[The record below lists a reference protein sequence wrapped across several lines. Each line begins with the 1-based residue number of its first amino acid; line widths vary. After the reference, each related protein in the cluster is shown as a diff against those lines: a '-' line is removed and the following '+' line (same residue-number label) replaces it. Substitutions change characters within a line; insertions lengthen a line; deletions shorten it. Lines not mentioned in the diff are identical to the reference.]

1 MATQLVQLPEV
12 ERLSASVVRILG
24 GNPGKFTLQGTN
36 TYLIGRGHKRILID
50 TGEGKPTWA
59 ANLQSVLSEENA
71 IVHQALL
78 THWHGDHV
86 SGLPDLLRICPQAQI
101 FKNQPDST
109 QTDIQEGQVFSV
121 EGATL
126 TAFHTPGHTVDHMVF
141 MLEEENAMITGD
153 NVLGHGTSVFED
165 LKTYLS
171 SLHRMRDRVAS
182 GRGYPGHGAVI
193 ENAGARI
200 TEYIKHRQQREDEV
214 LRVLRFGKLD
224 VADGESA
231 PEHKQAWTPIE
242 LVKRI
247 YRDVPEN
254 LHLPASHGVSQVLLK
269 LEDEGR
275 TVHDSDSGKWSLH
288 DIPFPLYISLQSI
301 LVLIRSQ
308 YPLVP
313 KGPLC
318 FDYNLQPLF

>member
-24 GNPGKFTLQGTN
+24 GNPGKKTPNHKPGTN

-275 TVHDSDSGKWSLH
+275 TVHDSDSGKWSLVSEKSA
-288 DIPFPLYISLQSI
+288 L
-301 LVLIRSQ
+301 
-308 YPLVP
+308 
-313 KGPLC
+313 
-318 FDYNLQPLF
+318 